1 MSDLPDGRYDV
12 IVVDAETFDETTIRI
27 ELAMVDGDAR
37 GDVISIRGPRRASD
51 PITLLGLPG
60 VLVVE
65 NGVPSFRVE
74 RGA

>member
-1 MSDLPDGRYDV
+1 MSQLPDGRYDV

-37 GDVISIRGPRRASD
+37 GDVIAIRGRRGASD

-65 NGVPSFRVE
+65 NGVPSFSVE
-74 RGA
+74 GGA

>member
-1 MSDLPDGRYDV
+1 MSDIPDGRYDV

-37 GDVISIRGPRRASD
+37 GDVIAIRGPRGASD
-51 PITLLGLPG
+51 PIDLLGMPG

-65 NGVPSFRVE
+65 NGVPTFRVE
-74 RGA
+74 RGR